1 MYTFSVFLCSQKCQ
15 CESGWP
21 AAMNPFRDGL
31 AAAGGPPQLL
41 RTTLRKS
48 PGTTTTTTSGGTA
61 GFGLTV
67 GPLAPPPSSR
77 PEEEAA
83 VLAVQRV
90 APGGAAAAAGVRV
103 GDVLLELCGV
113 SVWGRGAAGMH
124 EALAA
129 VAAAQE
135 VAAGDGRP
143 VDVSWVFQ
151 RAAEAKLSG
160 GSPFA
165 PV

>member
-1 MYTFSVFLCSQKCQ
+1 
-15 CESGWP
+15 
-21 AAMNPFRDGL
+21 MNPFRDGV
-31 AAAGGPPQLL
+31 AAGPPQLL

-48 PGTTTTTTSGGTA
+48 PGTTITATTSGGTA

-113 SVWGRGAAGMH
+113 SVRGRGAAGMH

-135 VAAGDGRP
+135 AAAGDGRP